1 MNIFLKF
8 IKTGGD
14 YMAKE
19 YVSTAEA
26 QQMLGVCW
34 KTVYN
39 YLKKGQLTGF
49 IILLVI
55 AGKSARLLLR
65 S

>member
-1 MNIFLKF
+1 
-8 IKTGGD
+8 
-14 YMAKE
+14 MAKE

-39 YLKKGQLTGF
+39 YLKKGQLTG
-49 IILLVI
+49 IHNPVSNRWKISKASIEKLI
-55 AGKSARLLLR
+55 NKGGK
-65 S
+65 